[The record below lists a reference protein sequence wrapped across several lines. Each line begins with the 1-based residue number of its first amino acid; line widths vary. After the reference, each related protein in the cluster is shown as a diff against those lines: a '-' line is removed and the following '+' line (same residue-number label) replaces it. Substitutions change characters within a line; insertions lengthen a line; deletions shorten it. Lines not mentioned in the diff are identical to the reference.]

1 MNTIY
6 LDNAATT
13 PVSPEVIDVM
23 TQVLN
28 TSFGNPSSTHQL
40 GRKAKTLVEQA
51 RKDIAKQLGVSAG
64 EVFFT
69 AGGTEADNMVLRAAV
84 NHLGIKRIITS
95 KIEHHAVL
103 HTLEALQETTNSLEV
118 VFVALDDKGM
128 VDSKQLAQLLATSS
142 QKTLV
147 SLMHVNNEIGSL
159 LPIQEIAEICK
170 EHQALFHSDTVQG
183 VGHFN
188 YDLKTLPID
197 FMAVSAHKFHGPKGV
212 GFLFARKGTKLKAMI
227 SGGEQERGMRA
238 GTESVHN
245 IVGLGKAFSEAYKN
259 LVKDSKYIANL
270 KEYFIQE
277 LQKHFPDVCF
287 NGNSAHKT
295 ASSYTILNVRFPSS
309 SNKMLLFTLDMKGL
323 AVSEGSACQSGAH
336 LGSHVLQEVLSN
348 EELKQASLRFS
359 FSKYTT
365 KEMLDKAIII
375 LKESL

>member
-13 PVSPEVIDVM
+13 PVSPEVIAVM

-28 TSFGNPSSTHQL
+28 NNFGNPSSTHQL
-40 GRKAKTLVEQA
+40 GRKAKALVEQV

-64 EVFFT
+64 EIFFT
-69 AGGTEADNMVLRAAV
+69 SGGTEADNTVLRSAV
-84 NHLGIKRIITS
+84 NNLGVTRIITS

-103 HTLEALQETTNSLEV
+103 HTLDELQQTSPLEV
-118 VFVALDDKGM
+118 IFVTLDGKGM
-128 VDSKQLAQLLATSS
+128 IDSKQLETLLAQSDA
-142 QKTLV
+142 KTLV
-147 SLMHVNNEIGSL
+147 SLMHVNNEIGNL

-183 VGHFN
+183 IGHFD

-212 GFLFARKGTKLKAMI
+212 GFLFARKGSKLKGMI
-227 SGGEQERGMRA
+227 SGGEQERGLRA

-259 LVKDSKYIANL
+259 LDKDSKHIANL

-287 NGNSAHKT
+287 NGNSAHET
-295 ASSYTILNVRFPSS
+295 DSSYTILNVRFPSS
-309 SNKMLLFTLDMKGL
+309 TNKMLLFTLDMKGL

-336 LGSHVLQEVLSN
+336 LGSHVLQEVLN
-348 EELKQASLRFS
+348 NDELKQASLRFS

-365 KEMLDKAIII
+365 KAMLDKAIII